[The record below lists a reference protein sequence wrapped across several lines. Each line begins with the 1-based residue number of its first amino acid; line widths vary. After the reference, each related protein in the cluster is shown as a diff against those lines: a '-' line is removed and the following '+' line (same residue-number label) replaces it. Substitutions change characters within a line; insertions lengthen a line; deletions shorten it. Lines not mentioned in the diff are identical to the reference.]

1 MQSITTSQ
9 RIWNSSNSSS
19 KTSTVSLEQTT
30 LLMRRQASTLTSL
43 WDNVLRVNS
52 CCLQANAVSVKR
64 ESTFLILRILWL
76 QHSVSHVRP
85 LKLLVM
91 AETQYILC
99 QDIGEAPSIQ
109 TTLLSAETRLLVLA
123 GMGLLTILW
132 ELVKLG
138 TEAFFVQTVR
148 KIIQLP
154 VLHSLAASA
163 QTWQATL

>member
-1 MQSITTSQ
+1 
-9 RIWNSSNSSS
+9 
-19 KTSTVSLEQTT
+19 
-30 LLMRRQASTLTSL
+30 
-43 WDNVLRVNS
+43 
-52 CCLQANAVSVKR
+52 
-64 ESTFLILRILWL
+64 
-76 QHSVSHVRP
+76 
-85 LKLLVM
+85 M

-138 TEAFFVQTVR
+138 TEAFSVQTVR

-163 QTWQATL
+163 QT